1 VEAMMKANGIEE
13 YVMLRDKKTDYIL
26 AVSVAGWNDYMAVM
40 RNDTRYEEI
49 VRGERGD
56 ITMLE
61 QFAKDQGRIERGLA

>member
-1 VEAMMKANGIEE
+1 MKANGIEE